1 MIDGRNAF
9 DQPEKSDMITH
20 EIIRKIKIDHGD
32 V

>member
-9 DQPEKSDMITH
+9 DQPEKSDITH